1 MPNDTG
7 FVPHARADIVELAL
21 AGLTA
26 SPKTLPA
33 MLFYD
38 DEGCR
43 LFYEITRLPE
53 YYLTRTETALLPSI
67 AAGLCRMDS
76 AMPCWSNSAAAMKP
90 RHAFCWIFPNSP
102 FNTYVSIDVAAHP

>member
-1 MPNDTG
+1 VPNDNK
-7 FVPHARADIVELAL
+7 FVPLHTREDVPAIAL

-26 SPKTLPA
+26 TPKTLPA

-53 YYLTRTETALLPSI
+53 YYLTRT
-67 AAGLCRMDS
+67 
-76 AMPCWSNSAAAMKP
+76 
-90 RHAFCWIFPNSP
+90 
-102 FNTYVSIDVAAHP
+102 